1 MLKGRTKQCLLF
13 AAPSRFGSVRC
24 LVAAKAAIARLIHDV
39 DFHFAIVDRM
49 VDTPATIHQ
58 VETLAATKYVVARTA
73 EHLIRAAE
81 AIQKIIPTIAIKSVL
96 PNVTNESVHSGAAT
110 KRVSADTAKEL
121 IVSSTTDQVVS
132 AVSGSMCTLAMR
144 RSFSIAGTAGQFVAD

>member
-58 VETLAATKYVVARTA
+58 VETLAATK
-73 EHLIRAAE
+73 
-81 AIQKIIPTIAIKSVL
+81 
-96 PNVTNESVHSGAAT
+96 
-110 KRVSADTAKEL
+110 RVSADTAKEL